1 MRIGPSLLL
10 KKGYKHA
17 TNAFEHCH
25 CVDGLECQ

>member
-1 MRIGPSLLL
+1 MRNRPFFAF

-25 CVDGLECQ
+25 CVDGLSRQ